1 MAEEKVMQN
10 IDISDFGT
18 VQTLRDEDY
27 VVISLSEGVSAKA
40 SVYLLKALFTAT
52 ISPSIRDG
60 VWYVG
65 EKNTEVNAEGLTPQF
80 RKGANG
86 IEYKYSNEG
95 NTAWRPLVPLTD
107 LSFKFEDLTQE
118 QRNELAL
125 TFDKLTEEEIAQ
137 LQQPA
142 MDMIAELERVNAE
155 VMKKEEGRVTAEAE
169 RATAET
175 ERDASESQRK
185 ANESVREANELE
197 RQTAESDRVTEYEV
211 LKIDVVAAT
220 EVAHAAAVEAR
231 NVPIIQNGTWW
242 VYAPSEGNYVNTGSP
257 AVAKSPQIIN
267 GTWWTW
273 DEDKAEYV
281 DSGQAVSSDY
291 QLTKD
296 KVESV
301 LTGDVK
307 THFHSQYVTT
317 EALEGRFEGVVTGVM
332 LNGATKNPT
341 EGVVD
346 LGTLITEHQDISGK
360 QDKNVYFTNIT
371 ASAWVSDSTYSDF
384 AYRCDLSCQGV
395 TPNDYAEVV
404 FGVEQSTSGDY
415 APVCESRSNAVRI
428 WSAKNSVIVVP
439 TIIIS
444 K

>member
-95 NTAWRPLVPLTD
+95 NTAWRPLVPLAD
-107 LSFKFEDLTQE
+107 LAFRFEDLTQE

-142 MDMIAELERVNAE
+142 LDMIAELERVNAE
-155 VMKKEEGRVTAEAE
+155 VTEAENARVEAETARDDAEAVRQENEGVRIMQE
-169 RATAET
+169 RARVEAET
-175 ERDASESQRK
+175 NRATDYAKLRKDVVEATENANSAASES
-185 ANESVREANELE
+185 
-197 RQTAESDRVTEYEV
+197 
-211 LKIDVVAAT
+211 
-220 EVAHAAAVEAR
+220 R
-231 NVPIIQNGTWW
+231 NTPIIRNGTWW
-242 VYAPSEGNYVNTGSP
+242 TFSAEVGDYVDTGSP
-257 AVAKSPQIIN
+257 AVAQSPQIVDGN
-267 GTWWTW
+267 WWIW
-273 DEDKAEYV
+273 DEE
-281 DSGQAVSSDY
+281 SGKLVNSGVSVGSDY
-291 QLTKD
+291 DDTELRGLIAD
-296 KVESV
+296 KQDKIED
-301 LTGDVK
+301 LDTIR
-307 THFHSQYVTT
+307 
-317 EALEGRFEGVVTGVM
+317 EGAAK
-332 LNGATKNPT
+332 GATA
-341 EGVVD
+341 
-346 LGTLITEHQDISGK
+346 LQEHQDISGK
-360 QDKNVYFTNIT
+360 LDKTEAESTYATKSEVMTKQDKNTYYTNIE
-371 ASAWVSDSTYSDF
+371 ASVWVEDSTYMDF
-384 AYRCDLSCQGV
+384 IYRCDLACEGV

-404 FGVEQSTSGDY
+404 FEVD
-415 APVCESRSNAVRI
+415 R
-428 WSAKNSVIVVP
+428 KSVV
-439 TIIIS
+439 
-444 K
+444 

>member
-52 ISPSIRDG
+52 ISPNIRDG

-107 LSFKFEDLTQE
+107 LAFKFEDLTQD

-142 MDMIAELERVNAE
+142 LDMIAELEKVNAE
-155 VMKKEEGRVTAEAE
+155 VTEAE
-169 RATAET
+169 NARVEAET
-175 ERDASESQRK
+175 ARDEAETVRQENEGVRTMQELARVEAETNRAADYAELRKDVVEATENANSAASES
-185 ANESVREANELE
+185 
-197 RQTAESDRVTEYEV
+197 
-211 LKIDVVAAT
+211 
-220 EVAHAAAVEAR
+220 R
-231 NVPIIQNGTWW
+231 NTPIIRNGTWW
-242 VYAPSEGNYVNTGSP
+242 VYSKEAGDYADTGTP
-257 AVAKSPQIIN
+257 AVAQSPQIVD
-267 GTWWTW
+267 GKWWIW
-273 DEDKAEYV
+273 DEE
-281 DSGQAVSSDY
+281 SGKLVNSGVSVGSDY
-291 QLTKD
+291 DDTELRELVSAKLD
-296 KVESV
+296 KS
-301 LTGDVK
+301 
-307 THFHSQYVTT
+307 
-317 EALEGRFEGVVTGVM
+317 EAKETY
-332 LNGATKNPT
+332 ATKT
-341 EGVVD
+341 EVA
-346 LGTLITEHQDISGK
+346 TK
-360 QDKNVYFTNIT
+360 QDKNTYYTNIEAAT
-371 ASAWVSDSTYSDF
+371 WVEDSTYTDF
-384 AYRCDLSCQGV
+384 AYRCDLACEGV

-404 FGVEQSTSGDY
+404 FEVAQSTSGEY
-415 APVCESRSNAVRI
+415 APVCETLDNAVRI
-428 WSAKNSVIVVP
+428 WSASDRIIIVP
-439 TIIIS
+439 TIIVS